1 MPGSNDVVQ
10 SIIARK
16 PFILDKKSKKTVG
29 QCMDSITKNLQKIT
43 PQKKSGV
50 HFFSSEIGY

>member
-16 PFILDKKSKKTVG
+16 PFILDKKTKKQVG
-29 QCMDSITKNLQKIT
+29 TCLDVITNNLLKI
-43 PQKKSGV
+43 PKQKKSGI
-50 HFFSSEIGY
+50 HFFSSETGY